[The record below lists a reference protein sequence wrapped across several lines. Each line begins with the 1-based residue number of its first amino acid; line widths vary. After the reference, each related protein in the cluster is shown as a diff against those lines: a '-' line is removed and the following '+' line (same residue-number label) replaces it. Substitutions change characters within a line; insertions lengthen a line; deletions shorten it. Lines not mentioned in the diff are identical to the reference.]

1 MPPNKAPDTTAATK
15 CITTTV
21 EHHDPYHDDEFMDE
35 VARQAAEEWDGA
47 FVAKEGMKLDI

>member
-1 MPPNKAPDTTAATK
+1 MRLAKRAGVKRLA
-15 CITTTV
+15 IF
-21 EHHDPYHDDEFMDE
+21 HHDPYHDDEFMDE